1 MSAAVT
7 GIVCLALLNF
17 ALKAAGPVLVV
28 DREPSPT
35 VTELVMAMSPALLI
49 GLVTVEVAGPRWGGF
64 DWTVLPGLAAAV
76 LAERRGAPNLVC
88 VVAAVVVTAGIRL
101 AA

>member
-1 MSAAVT
+1 MTAAVT

-17 ALKAAGPVLVV
+17 AVKAAGPVLVV

-35 VTELVMAMSPALLI
+35 VTELIMAMSPALLV
-49 GLVTVEVAGPRWGGF
+49 GLVTVEIAGPRWGEF
-64 DWTVLPGLAAAV
+64 DWTLLPGLAAAV
-76 LAERRGAPNLVC
+76 LADRRGAPNLVC
-88 VVAAVVVTAGIRL
+88 VAAAVVVTAGVRL